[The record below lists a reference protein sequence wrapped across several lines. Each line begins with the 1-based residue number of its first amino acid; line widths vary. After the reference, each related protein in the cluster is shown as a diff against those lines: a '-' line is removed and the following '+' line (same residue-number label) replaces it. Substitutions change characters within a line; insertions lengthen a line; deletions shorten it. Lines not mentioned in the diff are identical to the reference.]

1 VGNDKIGGSRFLWQG
16 MYNQVAGVNPNLQYF
31 GFGTTNPTSL
41 GGIYESRSENL
52 LLTWETAT
60 KRNIGA
66 DIRFFKN
73 NLLDVTLDFFNEDRT
88 DILMQARSLLNTTG
102 ISSPQYNIG
111 EVNNWGYEIEVAHR
125 NKIGD
130 IGYALKTNY
139 SFARNVIKNYDDPA
153 GTPDYQKYE
162 GYRINQFRGYEVLG
176 FFTSQDDINNSPNQ
190 ATLGGPIILGD
201 LKYRDVNGDYQIDER
216 DKTPIG
222 FSRLPEVFYSVSPEI
237 SWKGI
242 TLSAM
247 LQGAANSSVFFTSNA
262 GFEFG
267 GAAGGGQVTAIHQ
280 NYWTPENTNAAY
292 PSLHL
297 NAQHSNKNLN
307 SFHLKKGDYLR
318 LRNIQIT
325 YTLPAKLCKQ
335 LNVSDASISLSGNNV
350 FTWSY
355 IDGFDPETVEASG
368 EVYPQQRIFNMGIN
382 INL

>member
-1 VGNDKIGGSRFLWQG
+1 
-16 MYNQVAGVNPNLQYF
+16 
-31 GFGTTNPTSL
+31 
-41 GGIYESRSENL
+41 
-52 LLTWETAT
+52 
-60 KRNIGA
+60 
-66 DIRFFKN
+66 
-73 NLLDVTLDFFNEDRT
+73 
-88 DILMQARSLLNTTG
+88 
-102 ISSPQYNIG
+102 
-111 EVNNWGYEIEVAHR
+111 
-125 NKIGD
+125 
-130 IGYALKTNY
+130 
-139 SFARNVIKNYDDPA
+139 
-153 GTPDYQKYE
+153 
-162 GYRINQFRGYEVLG
+162 
-176 FFTSQDDINNSPNQ
+176 
-190 ATLGGPIILGD
+190 LGGPIILGD
-201 LKYRDVNGDYQIDER
+201 LKYRDVNGDDQIDER

-267 GAAGGGQVTAIHQ
+267 GAAGGGQVTSIHQ